1 MIKSKGKRTRPL
13 GGNVPTYIRFTRDQ
27 LKAIDDAVKGGRFLN
42 RSEAARA
49 AVGQMFGI
57 PLPDTAPGAKQKV
70 AG

>member
-1 MIKSKGKRTRPL
+1 MMRSR
-13 GGNVPTYIRFTRDQ
+13 
-27 LKAIDDAVKGGRFLN
+27 GGRFLN